1 MCSFGLRVKLVKHL
15 TLSVASVSCLVYSIE
30 FNIML
35 YYNKISSL
43 FLIVIELY
51 SLSIIGTSV
60 TACFSCYIFDTGSVE
75 TSLYQLFLVIQAVCS
90 I

>member
-1 MCSFGLRVKLVKHL
+1 MCKTRE
-15 TLSVASVSCLVYSIE
+15 ASQPVSCECQLCLVYSIE

-43 FLIVIELY
+43 FLIVIQPLNNREEHYCLFFLLY
-51 SLSIIGTSV
+51 TDSI
-60 TACFSCYIFDTGSVE
+60 E
-75 TSLYQLFLVIQAVCS
+75 TSLYQFLVIQA